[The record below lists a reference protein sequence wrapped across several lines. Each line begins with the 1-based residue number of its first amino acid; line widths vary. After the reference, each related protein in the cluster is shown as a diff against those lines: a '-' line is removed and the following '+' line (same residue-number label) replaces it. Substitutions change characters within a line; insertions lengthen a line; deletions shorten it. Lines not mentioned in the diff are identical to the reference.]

1 MKALLQSL
9 FADKLVHDDR
19 EPLLSFKSSWRDDD
33 DDGSD
38 WVLLA
43 PNLALWLQLLLVRV
57 AAAAARNNNSTC
69 CFAVVV
75 LRLHVFTMVP

>member
-1 MKALLQSL
+1 MKVLQSL

-19 EPLLSFKSSWRDDD
+19 EPLLSFKSWHDD

-43 PNLALWLQLLLVRV
+43 PNFALWHQLMLVRM
-57 AAAAARNNNSTC
+57 
-69 CFAVVV
+69 
-75 LRLHVFTMVP
+75 LL